1 MIVKIMGMAYLY
13 VFFMLY
19 CFCFGLLFYFCF
31 CILSKTF
38 NDSKNWQ
45 YYFTKMLVKDGLIFS
60 IKSFRNIVLGM
71 NGNPIK
77 IS

>member
-1 MIVKIMGMAYLY
+1 MIVKIIGIFVCLFFALFFF
-13 VFFMLY
+13 VFDM
-19 CFCFGLLFYFCF
+19 
-31 CILSKTF
+31 LSKTF

-45 YYFTKMLVKDGLIFS
+45 YYFAKMLVKDGLIFS
-60 IKSFRNIVLGM
+60 IKNFRNIVLGM